1 MMPKK
6 ITSNYPHWSRGA
18 SLREEPNPHSLVIDI
33 TDHPKITLF
42 TDAAG
47 QTNELAWEVNRV
59 LEDVFRVGRAS
70 VTGEN
75 GWKCPLEHES
85 HFVEDINGRKVLK
98 LAIKATVNDATAF
111 SEIATEFCQKLFTKE
126 AFLLLGRVSYS
137 GVFGISPRP
146 GTVFEGIWIS
156 SFAASVLK
164 ERERLDRLGLIYKD
178 SIFRVWGRWLINI
191 CYALSVIFTFYQF
204 SSWTAECII
213 HFFGIHSIWNDPYMY
228 AYSYHSRSIPPSVMT
243 FRTGLFFAIYLI
255 VICAFLGPVYAN
267 DFEAKIRDKELY
279 RKLEN
284 LDWRKQCEDTT
295 KVADEI
301 VRCLQQRRMGDPT
314 NSTPSPTISTD
325 YTIGS
330 KLCTLL
336 HLLPQLYHQNQ
347 EISHIHD
354 QIQRNDQSL
363 AKLYFILTAITA
375 SVFRWSGRLNA
386 TTPHSTATAIAIVVV
401 GSISTGLFA
410 GSGVYVAQ
418 RAEKRR
424 RGVIEKCGD
433 VNNRILKVW
442 RSVQK
447 NYSYL
452 VWVYATNHGTPRFT
466 TEGLEKQWSE
476 WITDVDVAD
485 PNVILNPGFSNQI
498 GEFGQYL
505 ADVQDE
511 ILS

>member
-6 ITSNYPHWSRGA
+6 ITSNYPHWCRGA

-47 QTNELAWEVNRV
+47 QTNELAWEANRV

-75 GWKCPLEHES
+75 GWKCPLEYES

-98 LAIKATVNDATAF
+98 LAIKATINDATAF

-156 SFAASVLK
+156 SFAAS
-164 ERERLDRLGLIYKD
+164 
-178 SIFRVWGRWLINI
+178 
-191 CYALSVIFTFYQF
+191 
-204 SSWTAECII
+204 
-213 HFFGIHSIWNDPYMY
+213 
-228 AYSYHSRSIPPSVMT
+228 
-243 FRTGLFFAIYLI
+243 
-255 VICAFLGPVYAN
+255 N

-279 RKLEN
+279 QKLEH

-330 KLCTLL
+330 KLYTLL

-363 AKLYFILTAITA
+363 AKLYFILTAIIA

-386 TTPHSTATAIAIVVV
+386 TTPHSTVTTITIIVV